1 MALNFGIGPLRL
13 RPARM
18 SSNQNVFS
26 APAELKA
33 ITINGAVHVESD
45 EDRKKREER
54 RKNRKSRLVN
64 LMQR

>member
-1 MALNFGIGPLRL
+1 
-13 RPARM
+13 M

-26 APAELKA
+26 APVELKAITTDAVELKA

-54 RKNRKSRLVN
+54 RKARKSRLVYLVN
-64 LMQR
+64 

>member
-1 MALNFGIGPLRL
+1 
-13 RPARM
+13 M

-54 RKNRKSRLVN
+54 RKNRKSRFVIS
-64 LMQR
+64 MQR

>member
-1 MALNFGIGPLRL
+1 MVLVPVRLTCLRAAQA
-13 RPARM
+13 ARM

-26 APAELKA
+26 APVELKA

-54 RKNRKSRLVN
+54 RKARKSRLV
-64 LMQR
+64 